1 MANPWHETGDLRSA
15 QIRPGKLQDI
25 CNMGGTGFNNLD
37 EGWCQMVSDGLAEN
51 ICEKPLEWLIV
62 H

>member
-15 QIRPGKLQDI
+15 KIRPGKLQDI

-37 EGWCQMVSDGLAEN
+37 EGWCQMVSDGLASYLR
-51 ICEKPLEWLIV
+51 KTT
-62 H
+62 